1 MSETSRRGFMAVAG
15 AGAAAGT
22 IAVTAGSAAAAGAT
36 GAARGGRADGGP
48 VMVYIE
54 DPAAGRLTVMR
65 GDDEVEVTD
74 ADLVARILR
83 AAGVR

>member
-22 IAVTAGSAAAAGAT
+22 VAVTAGSAVAAGS
-36 GAARGGRADGGP
+36 ARGERQDGGP

-54 DPAAGRLTVMR
+54 NPGAGRLTVMR

-74 ADLVARILR
+74 ADLVARILH
-83 AAGVR
+83 AAGGR